1 MRDNKTNC
9 EISLSLI
16 KSNISE
22 NLKSRNLDRF
32 SQFLSTMR
40 QSVNLNENENMID
53 FTPKPISENE
63 H

>member
-53 FTPKPISENE
+53 FTPKPFSENE